1 MKMAPNGVSHYAADY
16 RLVECLRERYPPQLM
31 PIQVSVWREFS
42 SGLLERDLQIIAS
55 TGRGKTLSYTLP
67 LLDALSKYTYRQDR
81 ALVIV
86 PSGELANQV
95 ATVFHPFA
103 EAISA
108 TVKTCRAQPRSRV
121 RKNVRLRRL
130 QQYLAAFPSLCRKGL
145 REKATCSDVWI
156 LTPSQVRSSIDAYF
170 TQFRTCVID
179 EADKLIRQ
187 QHQGW
192 LAHTNSRLFVR
203 NNPHIIPVGERARK
217 KVRTFL
223 VSATLCVHGTD
234 AQRISTHALQNVF
247 ESDELSG
254 PFLSPTLKE
263 FCLVNDTTKK
273 LEVLRL
279 VLQLFKGQSVI
290 IITSS
295 VNSCCDIWQE
305 IKTSQPSLLPVKY
318 SSASSKSEQKA
329 SLEAFRNGSCKIMV
343 ASDAAARGLD
353 VSGVKLVI
361 SYDVPDSA
369 ETYAHRVGRTARAGT
384 DGIAMTFCRK
394 SETEHYKKVTSFVNR
409 HSPAV
414 FLDVK
419 DLFSNGISGAFSALL
434 HHL

>member
-1 MKMAPNGVSHYAADY
+1 MAPNGVSHYAADY

-108 TVKTCRAQPRSRV
+108 T
-121 RKNVRLRRL
+121 
-130 QQYLAAFPSLCRKGL
+130 
-145 REKATCSDVWI
+145 
-156 LTPSQVRSSIDAYF
+156 
-170 TQFRTCVID
+170 
-179 EADKLIRQ
+179 ADKLIRQ

-234 AQRISTHALQNVF
+234 AQRISTHALQN
-247 ESDELSG
+247 
-254 PFLSPTLKE
+254 
-263 FCLVNDTTKK
+263 